1 MQPISGIATFRL
13 LVRNQWKTSKRTYL
27 SQQGVFMSIVILSMA
42 IYVGFTLFILGYS
55 FDAFAFRVFPGEDPV
70 RVVNRYL
77 LAGFISLF
85 FMRFLF
91 QRTPRMKIAPFLHLP
106 ISRNRLVTFFQISSL
121 FSGHNFYPLIFFIPF
136 WIRFVNPSELITG
149 QLFWMVSVI
158 GILLGSHFAN
168 LILRGLLKRFQG
180 AFYALMALFIL
191 VVIVDETTGAG
202 VIQETSIFLFSH
214 ILAGQFSSFGLVMN
228 VVLGLAIA
236 STVVLKKSLRAPR
249 WSATKK
255 RGKPLDL
262 VVPKKF
268 GLTGKLI
275 YLELLLM
282 WRNRRP
288 RHYLLVSALFSTMYL
303 ILMLAAKS
311 TFNARGFDALIGLFA
326 SGGFALNYGQLMF
339 SWDSTY
345 FDGLLAR
352 DIPMRS
358 FIRAKL
364 ILLQSSCLL
373 FFLIA
378 LPLFIWL
385 KPELLGLHLAFLV
398 FNAGITS
405 VLVMELATRNC
416 QAVDI
421 EKSGSIFNYEGFSI
435 RHWLWFFPTALPPT
449 LWMAAMSKQ
458 PATALLMLAG
468 VGFLSLLAT
477 EFWTR
482 FFARGITSRKYQM
495 AQGFR
500 LYAR

>member
-1 MQPISGIATFRL
+1 M
-13 LVRNQWKTSKRTYL
+13 W
-27 SQQGVFMSIVILSMA
+27 IVILSMA
-42 IYVGFTLFILGYS
+42 FYTGFTLFILGYA
-55 FDAFAFRVFPGEDPV
+55 FDAFVYRVFPEEDPV
-70 RVVNRYL
+70 RVVNRFL
-77 LAGFISLF
+77 LAAFISLF

-91 QRTPRMKIAPFLHLP
+91 QKTPRMKVTPYLHLP
-106 ISRNRLVTFFQISSL
+106 ISRRRLITFFQISSL
-121 FSGHNFYPLIFFIPF
+121 FSVHNFYPLIFFIPF
-136 WIRFVNPSELITG
+136 WIRFVYPSQLVAGPIFWLI
-149 QLFWMVSVI
+149 SVI

-168 LILRGLLKRFQG
+168 LVLRGLLKRYQG
-180 AFYALMALFIL
+180 AFYVLMALFIL
-191 VVIVDETTGAG
+191 VVVVDETTGAS
-202 VIQETSIFLFSH
+202 VIQNMSIFLFSH

-228 VVLGLAIA
+228 VALGLAIG
-236 STVVLKKSLRAPR
+236 STVVLNKSITAPR
-249 WSATKK
+249 YAGTEKRSA
-255 RGKPLDL
+255 PLNV

-268 GLTGKLI
+268 GLTGKLL

-311 TFNARGFDALIGLFA
+311 SVDTRAFDALIGLFA

-352 DIPMRS
+352 DIPMRT

-364 ILLQSSCLL
+364 ILLQLSCVL

-398 FNAGITS
+398 FNAGITT
-405 VLVMELATRNC
+405 VLVIELATRNR

-449 LWMAAMSKQ
+449 LLMAAMSNQ
-458 PATALLMLAG
+458 PTTVLFILAG
-468 VGFLSLLAT
+468 VGLLSLLAT

-482 FFARGITSRKYQM
+482 FFARGLTSRKYQM

-500 LYAR
+500 LHVR